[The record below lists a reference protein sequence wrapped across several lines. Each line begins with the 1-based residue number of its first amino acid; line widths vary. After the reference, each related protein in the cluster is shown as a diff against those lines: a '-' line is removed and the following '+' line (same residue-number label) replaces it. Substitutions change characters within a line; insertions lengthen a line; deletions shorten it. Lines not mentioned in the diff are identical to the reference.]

1 MKKFEPQHVYLMKS
15 NMRYILKD
23 DLHRPFF
30 FPIDND
36 DDAIIYFALFSVNA
50 ANWSNGICQESRMG
64 NSCACCSNT
73 TGQENQRGGI
83 C

>member
-1 MKKFEPQHVYLMKS
+1 MKS

-23 DLHRPFF
+23 DLQRAFL

-50 ANWSNGICQESRMG
+50 AN
-64 NSCACCSNT
+64 
-73 TGQENQRGGI
+73 
-83 C
+83 

>member
-1 MKKFEPQHVYLMKS
+1 M
-15 NMRYILKD
+15 YILWNQTWDISWKMIYTG
-23 DLHRPFF
+23 HFF

-64 NSCACCSNT
+64 NSCTCCSNT